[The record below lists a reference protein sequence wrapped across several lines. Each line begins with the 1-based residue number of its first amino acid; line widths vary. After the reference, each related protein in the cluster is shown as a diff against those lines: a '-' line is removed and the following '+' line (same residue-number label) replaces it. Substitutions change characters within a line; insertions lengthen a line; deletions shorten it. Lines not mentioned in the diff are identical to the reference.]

1 MAPSGGI
8 HPHTQPLLLPV
19 LQTLHDLQLG
29 GADDEGSMEAALN
42 TINAKDPAF
51 TTNPSALSHAPSR
64 VPSGHIRQV
73 TLGPPHAAGQLF
85 CTVHS
90 HNHQLHMQQ
99 QQQAGRVRN
108 PHLTCSMSCVP
119 AAGALPGP

>member
-1 MAPSGGI
+1 MQPWICYADITDRVRVWDWTTQQVCKQGGCGKVSVAWAPSGGI
-8 HPHTQPLLLPV
+8 HPHTLLLLLPV

-42 TINAKDPAF
+42 SINAKDPAF

-73 TLGPPHAAGQLF
+73 
-85 CTVHS
+85 
-90 HNHQLHMQQ
+90 
-99 QQQAGRVRN
+99 
-108 PHLTCSMSCVP
+108 
-119 AAGALPGP
+119 